1 MDDLYHIADSLG
13 NFLRERKLML
23 STVESCTGGG
33 LSYELTAVPGSSR
46 WFRCGWV
53 TYCNQSKHDLV
64 DVPEILLND
73 HGAVSEPVAK
83 AMAEGGLARAPS
95 DVCIAITGIAGPGGG
110 THEKPVGTVW
120 LAWACKKSSG
130 ESSVKTQLLS
140 LFGDRASIRKQAI
153 MHAIKE
159 CEPFVKSLYS

>member
-1 MDDLYHIADSLG
+1 MDDLYHIVDSLG
-13 NFLRERKLML
+13 NFLREHKLML

-33 LSYELTAVPGSSR
+33 VSYELTAVPGSSR

-64 DVPEILLND
+64 DVPETLLND

-83 AMAEGGLARAPS
+83 AMAEGGLARAQS

-110 THEKPVGTVW
+110 TPEKPVGTVW
-120 LAWACKKSSG
+120 LAWACKKREG
-130 ESSVKTQLLS
+130 DVAVNTQLLALS
-140 LFGDRASIRKQAI
+140 GDRASIRKQAI
-153 MHAIKE
+153 MMAIKK